1 MNLKS
6 GSLISKGLLERLKSG
21 RNRLDL
27 TDAEREY
34 LSLLLSTEYHEW
46 HPYPD
51 ESPNEDVECLVSIRW
66 TDESI
71 VRFAT
76 WSKLWGEFNF
86 DESGEDYWVAKDIAN
101 GEATITAWTESPA
114 PYKEA
119 SDEQS

>member
-46 HPYPD
+46 YPYSKVGPGKD
-51 ESPNEDVECLVSIRW
+51 MVCLVTVER
-66 TDESI
+66 TDEPGRRYI
-71 VRFAT
+71 ALDWYDADYERFD
-76 WSKLWGEFNF
+76 SLHE
-86 DESGEDYWVAKDIAN
+86 EPYAKVV
-101 GEATITAWTESPA
+101 AWTEVPA